1 MRMRINHR
9 QSTCN
14 LPVSVTQ
21 EDRQIQN
28 SSLKTPSRLRHF
40 LPLLLCVF
48 LFGSAEQVEVT
59 GRVLSTYG
67 LAVDGHPVSI
77 YDGAGQPL
85 STGLTGSD
93 GRFTLV
99 YERQATSADQDRRA
113 GTEQPDGFRLGQA
126 YPNPFNPRTVV
137 PFYAADDSRAAI
149 TVYNLLGQRV
159 LQTEASLTRGAHEI
173 EIRLGD
179 NLAQGPYLLNVRGD
193 GFSETRSM
201 TFVSAGV
208 GGGEPGIRI
217 RRGVAASRSVDG
229 AASEYSVGSERSAS
243 PGRDISL
250 DFGAS
255 SGHIH
260 PNTQTETPGTFLLV
274 VEEESGFERTEIEVP
289 ADQDFAAGIINLEFA
304 LTDEQLL
311 DIVQE
316 GTFQY
321 FWDGAH
327 ASGMARERIHI
338 DEPFADLH
346 TVTTGGSGF
355 GLMAIITGIERGFI
369 TREEGIDRLEQ
380 IIGFLEDA
388 DRFRGV
394 WPHWFDG
401 RTGAVR
407 PFSQLDDGGDLVE
420 TAFMAQGLLTVRQ
433 YLLDGTGREQDLADR
448 IDALWRGIEWHW
460 HTKSGAENV
469 LYWHWSPNHGWAM
482 NHTIRGYDEG
492 LITYVLAASS
502 PTHPVSA
509 EVYHQGWARGGNI
522 RMEGHTV
529 YGYPLELRHNGA
541 EQYSGP
547 LFWAHYSYL
556 GLDPRG
562 LTDQYADYWE
572 HNRSHTLIHRD
583 YAIINPFNFAGYGRD
598 LWGLTASYTV
608 DGYTAHMPVQND
620 RGVITPTAAL
630 SSFPYAPDHVMRMM
644 RNLYH
649 HLGDRVW
656 GPYGFYD
663 ALSIEHNWFPERYLA
678 IDQGPIVVMM
688 ENHRSGLL
696 WDLFMS
702 APEVQEGLQKL
713 GFESPHFSGGD

>member
-1 MRMRINHR
+1 MSVKIPP
-9 QSTCN
+9 QSTI
-14 LPVSVTQ
+14 PVL
-21 EDRQIQN
+21 I
-28 SSLKTPSRLRHF
+28 
-40 LPLLLCVF
+40 PLLLAFF
-48 LFGSAEQVEVT
+48 LLGSSGEVEVT

-67 LAVDGHPVSI
+67 LAVSGHPVSV
-77 YDGAGQPL
+77 YDDDGLQLGSAV
-85 STGLTGSD
+85 TGGD

-99 YERQATSADQDRRA
+99 YERQSTSADPDRGGA
-113 GTEQPDGFRLGQA
+113 ADQPGEFMLGQA

-137 PFYAADDSRAAI
+137 PFYAGDSGRATI

-159 LQTEASLTRGAHEI
+159 LHSEAGISRGAHEI
-173 EIRLGD
+173 EVRLGD
-179 NLAQGPYLLNVRGD
+179 NLAQGPYLLNVRGE
-193 GFSETRSM
+193 GFSETRTM
-201 TFVSAGV
+201 TYVSAGI
-208 GGGEPGIRI
+208 GGGEPGIRV
-217 RRGVAASRSVDG
+217 RTGAPSQSDRGAPTDQSITPEGVTTASHRIG
-229 AASEYSVGSERSAS
+229 TAEGSGTG
-243 PGRDISL
+243 P
-250 DFGAS
+250 
-255 SGHIH
+255 IH
-260 PNTQTETPGTFLLV
+260 PETQSDTPGTFLLV
-274 VEEESGFERTEIEVP
+274 IGEDSGFKKKEIEIP
-289 ADQDFAAGIINLEFA
+289 ADRDHAAGILNLEFA
-304 LTDEQLL
+304 LTDDELL

-327 ASGMARERIHI
+327 AASGMARERIHI
-338 DEPFADLH
+338 DEPNADLH

-369 TREEGIDRLEQ
+369 TRGEGVDRFEL
-380 IIGFLEDA
+380 IIEFLEDA

-401 RTGAVR
+401 RTGAVQ
-407 PFSQLDDGGDLVE
+407 PFSQLDNGGDLVE
-420 TAFMAQGLLTVRQ
+420 TGFMAQGLLTVRQ
-433 YLLDGTGREQDLADR
+433 YLLDGDTREQELAGR
-448 IDALWRGIEWHW
+448 IDALWRGIEWNW
-460 HTKSGAENV
+460 HTKSGTENV

-482 NHTIRGYDEG
+482 NHTIRGYDEA

-509 EVYHQGWARGGNI
+509 EVYHQGWARGGDI
-522 RMEGHTV
+522 RMEGHNV

-547 LFWAHYSYL
+547 LFWSHYSFL

-583 YAIINPFNFAGYGRD
+583 YAIINPFNHPGYGRD

-608 DGYTAHMPVQND
+608 DGYTAHMPMQND

-630 SSFPYAPDHVMRMM
+630 SSMPYAPDHVMRMI

-656 GPYGFYD
+656 GPFGFYD

-678 IDQGPIVVMM
+678 IDQGPIVVMI

-713 GFESPHFSGGD
+713 GFESPHVSD

>member
-1 MRMRINHR
+1 MSDEHSPNY
-9 QSTCN
+9 S
-14 LPVSVTQ
+14 P
-21 EDRQIQN
+21 
-28 SSLKTPSRLRHF
+28 KTPSRLQHL
-40 LPLLLCVF
+40 LPLMLSLF
-48 LFGSAEQVEVT
+48 LFGSAEQFEVT

-67 LAVDGHPVSI
+67 LAVSGHPVSL
-77 YDGAGQPL
+77 YNGEEQLLASTTTGA
-85 STGLTGSD
+85 D
-93 GRFTLV
+93 GRFELT
-99 YERQATSADQDRRA
+99 YEQKSTSADP
-113 GTEQPDGFRLGQA
+113 GGELEQPGDFRLGHA

-137 PFYAADDSRAAI
+137 PFYAPGHGHATV
-149 TVYNLLGQRV
+149 TVYNLLGQQIMR
-159 LQTEASLTRGAHEI
+159 TEAGITPGAHEI
-173 EIRLGD
+173 EVRLGE

-201 TFVSAGV
+201 TYVSAGIS
-208 GGGEPGIRI
+208 GGEPGIRI
-217 RRGVAASRSVDG
+217 RTGSTSARSSATDHGSDTSR
-229 AASEYSVGSERSAS
+229 
-243 PGRDISL
+243 
-250 DFGAS
+250 
-255 SGHIH
+255 IH
-260 PNTQTETPGTFLLV
+260 PKTQTETPGTYLLV
-274 VEEESGFERTEIEVP
+274 IEEESGFEKKETEIP
-289 ADQDFAAGIINLEFA
+289 AEQDHAAGIINLEFA
-304 LTDEQLL
+304 LTDEELL

-327 ASGMARERIHI
+327 GASGMARERIHI
-338 DEPFADLH
+338 DEPNADPH

-369 TREEGIDRLEQ
+369 TRGEGVDRFEQ

-401 RTGAVR
+401 RTGRVR

-420 TAFMAQGLLTVRQ
+420 TSFMAQGLLTVRQ
-433 YLLDGTGREQDLADR
+433 YLLDGDAREQDLAGR
-448 IDALWRGIEWHW
+448 IDALWRGIEWNW
-460 HTKSGAENV
+460 HTKSGTENV

-482 NHTIRGYDEG
+482 NHTIRGYDEA

-502 PTHPVSA
+502 PTHPVGA
-509 EVYHQGWARGGNI
+509 EVYHQGWARGGDI
-522 RMEGHTV
+522 QMEGHDV

-547 LFWAHYSYL
+547 LFWSHYSYL

-608 DGYTAHMPVQND
+608 DGYTAHMPMQND

-630 SSFPYAPDHVMRMM
+630 SSYPYAPDHVMRVI

-656 GPYGFYD
+656 GPFGFYD

-678 IDQGPIVVMM
+678 IDQGPIVVMI

-696 WDLFMS
+696 WDLFMA
-702 APEVQEGLQKL
+702 APEVQDGLQKL
-713 GFESPHFSGGD
+713 GFESPHFSGGE

>member
-1 MRMRINHR
+1 MDNPKILYRLHY
-9 QSTCN
+9 
-14 LPVSVTQ
+14 LFPVLF
-21 EDRQIQN
+21 
-28 SSLKTPSRLRHF
+28 SL
-40 LPLLLCVF
+40 F
-48 LFGSAEQVEVT
+48 LFGSAEQFEVT
-59 GRVLSTYG
+59 GRLLSTNG
-67 LAVDGHPVSI
+67 LAIDGHPISLYDEGGRLLVSAAT
-77 YDGAGQPL
+77 GA
-85 STGLTGSD
+85 D
-93 GRFTLV
+93 GRFAFT
-99 YERQATSADQDRRA
+99 YERLSTSADPDRGGA
-113 GTEQPDGFRLGQA
+113 ADQPGAFMLGHA
-126 YPNPFNPRTVV
+126 YPNPFNPRTLV
-137 PFYAADDSRAAI
+137 PFYAADNGQTTI

-159 LQTEASLTRGAHEI
+159 LQTEAGLTGGMHEI

-193 GFSETRSM
+193 GFSETRSI

-217 RRGVAASRSVDG
+217 RTGANMRSEHSFSQAGNTISDLDAGTAGDPG
-229 AASEYSVGSERSAS
+229 A
-243 PGRDISL
+243 GR
-250 DFGAS
+250 
-255 SGHIH
+255 IH
-260 PNTQTETPGTFLLV
+260 PETQAEAELTFLLV
-274 VEEESGFERTEIEVP
+274 IGEESGFERMEIEIP
-289 ADQDFAAGIINLEFA
+289 ADRDHDAGILNLEFA
-304 LTDEQLL
+304 LSDDELL
-311 DIVQE
+311 DVVQE

-338 DEPFADLH
+338 DEPFADPH

-369 TREEGIDRLEQ
+369 TRGEGVDRFEQ

-401 RTGAVR
+401 RTGRVR

-420 TAFMAQGLLTVRQ
+420 TALMAQGLLTVRQ
-433 YLLDGTGREQDLADR
+433 YLLDGDEREQNLADR
-448 IDALWRGIEWHW
+448 IDALWRDIEWNW
-460 HTKSGAENV
+460 HTKSGTENV

-482 NHTIRGYDEG
+482 NHTIRGYDEA

-509 EVYHQGWARGGNI
+509 EVYHQGWARGGDI
-522 RMEGHTV
+522 RMEGHNV

-547 LFWAHYSYL
+547 LFWSHYSYL

-562 LTDQYADYWE
+562 LTDHYADYWE

-583 YAIINPFNFAGYGRD
+583 YAIINPFNHPGYGRD

-608 DGYTAHMPVQND
+608 DGYTAHMPMQND
-620 RGVITPTAAL
+620 PGVITPTAAL
-630 SSFPYAPDHVMRMM
+630 SSFPYAPDHVMRVI

-649 HLGDRVW
+649 HLGGRVW

-663 ALSIEHNWFPERYLA
+663 ALSIRHNWFPERYLA
-678 IDQGPIVVMM
+678 IDQGPIVIMI

-702 APEVQEGLQKL
+702 APEVQDGLQKL
-713 GFESPHFSGGD
+713 GFESPHFSD